1 MQFTKLVLFVFLC
14 LVIGALGGAYV
25 VDSLD
30 GEPVLGA
37 VLGSLGG
44 IAFALLAAGEISQA
58 GLGSFLPHHEDENAG
73 SI

>member
-1 MQFTKLVLFVFLC
+1 MQFTKLVLFLLLC

-44 IAFALLAAGEISQA
+44 IAFALLAAGGTPEKWV
-58 GLGSFLPHHEDENAG
+58 LPPHEEENAG